1 MTISSH
7 SGVGARWW
15 GSGREGSA
23 VELRRRWGQ
32 RSPAR
37 LWWCVPV
44 AGGSSGRSRRGWLAL
59 ATFAVVGAQ
68 AACGGSA
75 AGSGPRGAVSAP
87 GRVPAGTSYVVY
99 WDQNEELDVL
109 AMPSGR
115 TGTLV
120 APWDAN
126 GQLCLMHDG
135 SGRLATGYKPTLP
148 DQHNP
153 GGVKPYMQPPV
164 GIALWNRNGSFS
176 GTTMAV
182 HGPSTGGVG
191 PHHVDGHG
199 GLEQPG
205 LLTFAPNGDLLLP
218 EGGTGQVLRIAHASL
233 PASAA
238 DCGPNG
244 LYPPGRLQVSVF
256 LDAATSKL
264 PFPQAVARDPAC
276 GCWAVDSVI
285 SPGTD
290 PAVAFFDDNGRP
302 LAEPGTPLGA
312 PGAYNP
318 YGLAFA
324 PDGTLYF
331 VDIHIS
337 CKDNQISQCGPTDLG
352 GRIMAVTFDHGT
364 PSAPRQVAGGFDF
377 PLNVTVCV
385 PASETCPFAPAAVA
399 ARPPASG
406 PTENGA
412 PAVGPRTTAPA
423 TAGNGT

>member
-1 MTISSH
+1 
-7 SGVGARWW
+7 
-15 GSGREGSA
+15 
-23 VELRRRWGQ
+23 
-32 RSPAR
+32 
-37 LWWCVPV
+37 
-44 AGGSSGRSRRGWLAL
+44 
-59 ATFAVVGAQ
+59 
-68 AACGGSA
+68 
-75 AGSGPRGAVSAP
+75 
-87 GRVPAGTSYVVY
+87 VVY

-135 SGRLATGYKPTLP
+135 SGRFATGYNPTLP

-182 HGPSTGGVG
+182 PGPFMLPGETRGGDIPPDAGSHHYNDNGTYTGCAFDARENLFATDLGTGQGSFPVPDDGRLIEWFAPSYRSYCILDGPTTGGVG

-302 LAEPGTPLGA
+302 LAEPGPVPGTPLGA